1 MQIPGAKHIT
11 LRNRFQL
18 SKRKFDK
25 LLSGLDVQRSD
36 LRKKLETFYADTPDA
51 LASLFPQSSQWMST
65 TPTKSRYTSPGSV
78 VAMPDR
84 PVSPNERAGTRG
96 IGRRGRPPKPNSPV
110 PMSVEPIDRQEHGL
124 LTLCTGPTLRRALLL
139 LRSFNAKRVQ
149 ASAAD
154 RIPPDTLPP
163 LIVFVASRQSARFF
177 DTIFLRPDT
186 SID

>member
-51 LASLFPQSSQWMST
+51 LASLFPQTST
-65 TPTKSRYTSPGSV
+65 TPTKSQYMSPAS

-84 PVSPNERAGTRG
+84 PVSPNERAGARG
-96 IGRRGRPPKPNSPV
+96 TGRRGRPPKPKSPV
-110 PMSVEPIDRQEHGL
+110 PMSVDPIDRQEHGL

-154 RIPPDTLPP
+154 RIAPDSLPP
-163 LIVFVASRQSARFF
+163 LIAFVASRQSARFF
-177 DTIFLRPDT
+177 DTIFLNPDT